1 MRTIYIDELFLL
13 NFAVDY
19 IILYLTATFSALPY
33 RRMRLLLGA
42 AVGALYSVAAYFAEV
57 YGVPIVSSLTIKLAA
72 GAVMLLCAFGYASGA
87 AFIRRGVIMLITSFL
102 LGGLAYA
109 AGLFLGGSV
118 SGGAIQAPLAVRAVL
133 IAAALALELCGA
145 FSRGGGREL
154 TSGRAEV
161 SLTYNGRKAEFSALL
176 DSGNLLRDPLDG
188 SPVIVCTTDAVA
200 PLFDRD
206 ELRMMRESSAVELV
220 AALGLGGGWR
230 LIPCATAAGSAM
242 LAAFRPTEAAVD
254 GERVRVMVA
263 MSPKSLGALPALVG
277 DMSGAKISGREVT
290 GVADIGKAS

>member
-33 RRMRLLLGA
+33 RRLRLLVGA
-42 AVGALYSVAAYFAEV
+42 AVGALYSVAAYFTEV
-57 YGVPIVSSLTIKLAA
+57 YGVPIVSSLPIKLAA
-72 GAVMLLCAFGYASGA
+72 GAIMLLCAFGYASGA

-133 IAAALALELCGA
+133 IAAALALGLCGA

-154 TSGRAEV
+154 ASGRAEV

-263 MSPKSLGALPALVG
+263 MSSKSLGALPALVG

>member
-1 MRTIYIDELFLL
+1 MRAIYIDELFLL

-19 IILYLTATFSALPY
+19 IILYLTAAFSALPY
-33 RRMRLLLGA
+33 RRARLLAGA
-42 AVGALYSVAAYFAEV
+42 GVGALYAVAVCLADA
-57 YGVPIVSSLTIKLAA
+57 YGVPMVSSLPIKLAA
-72 GAVMLLCAFGYASGA
+72 GAVMLLCAFGYAGGA

-109 AGLFLGGSV
+109 AGLMLGGDM
-118 SGGAIQAPLAVRAVL
+118 SGGVIQAPLAVRALL
-133 IAAALALELCGA
+133 IAVALALGLCGA

-154 TSGRAEV
+154 ASGRAEV
-161 SLTYNGRKAEFSALL
+161 SLTYGGRETKFSALL

-188 SPVIVCTTDAVA
+188 SPVIVCTIDAVA
-200 PLFDRD
+200 PLFGRD

-220 AALGLGGGWR
+220 AALGANGGWR

-242 LAAFRPTEAAVD
+242 LAAFRPTEAEVD

-263 MSPKSLGALPALVG
+263 LSSKPLGALPALVG
-277 DMSGAKISGREVT
+277 DMSGAKLSGREVS

>member
-33 RRMRLLLGA
+33 RRLRLLLGA

-57 YGVPIVSSLTIKLAA
+57 YGVPIVPSIPIKLAA

-87 AFIRRGVIMLITSFL
+87 AFVRRGVLMLIISFL

-118 SGGAIQAPLAVRAVL
+118 SGGVIQAPLAVRAVL
-133 IAAALALELCGA
+133 IAAALALGLCGA

-206 ELRMMRESSAVELV
+206 ELRRMRESSAVELV

>member
-33 RRMRLLLGA
+33 RRLRLLLGA

-57 YGVPIVSSLTIKLAA
+57 YGVPIVSSLPIKLAA

-87 AFIRRGVIMLITSFL
+87 AFIRRGVIMLIISFL

-133 IAAALALELCGA
+133 IAAALALGLCGA

-206 ELRMMRESSAVELV
+206 ELRRMRESSAVELV

-277 DMSGAKISGREVT
+277 DMSGAKLSGREVT
-290 GVADIGKAS
+290 GVANIGKAS